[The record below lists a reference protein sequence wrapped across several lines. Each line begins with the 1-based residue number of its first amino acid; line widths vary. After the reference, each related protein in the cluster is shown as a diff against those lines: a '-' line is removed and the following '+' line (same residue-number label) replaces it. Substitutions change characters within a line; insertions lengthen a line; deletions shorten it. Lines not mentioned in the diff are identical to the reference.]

1 MAEMIPVEI
10 ITKKILI
17 IRGRKVILDR
27 DIAELYGVETRVIN
41 QAVRRNINRFPKD
54 FMFQLSKKEFENWKS
69 QIVISKPSL
78 KMGLRKAPLAF
89 TEEGVAMLSSVLNS
103 KKAIEINILI
113 MRAFVQLRKIF
124 FENEIL
130 KYALEGLK
138 KQVSANSY
146 NTDIIDPVE
155 RYKDTF
161 QRCLKLGKEALI
173 VKATDIF
180 DNFSFFI
187 YANKELETD
196 LSNNKY
202 LLSKNRYFSQVA
214 EPIIKETEIFNL
226 MLKRIEFMEDM

>member
-1 MAEMIPVEI
+1 MAETVPVEI

-138 KQVSANSY
+138 KQVSANTY
-146 NTDIIDPVE
+146 NIQRAFDLISDILEPQIQEKRKKRIGFGPPE
-155 RYKDTF
+155 RK
-161 QRCLKLGKEALI
+161 
-173 VKATDIF
+173 
-180 DNFSFFI
+180 
-187 YANKELETD
+187 
-196 LSNNKY
+196 NNK
-202 LLSKNRYFSQVA
+202 K
-214 EPIIKETEIFNL
+214 
-226 MLKRIEFMEDM
+226 